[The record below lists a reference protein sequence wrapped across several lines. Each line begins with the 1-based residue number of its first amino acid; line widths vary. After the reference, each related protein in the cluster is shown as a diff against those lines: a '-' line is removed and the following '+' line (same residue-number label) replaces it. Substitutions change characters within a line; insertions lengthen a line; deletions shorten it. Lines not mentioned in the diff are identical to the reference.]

1 VGQRQ
6 CCVWPRY
13 AARSFPPLSFPL
25 LTPNEIP
32 IPFYLLFADT
42 GCETAS
48 ESVPLQSALTA
59 AVRTSVGVTEISLT
73 SSSTSKTNNEQVAQL

>member
-1 VGQRQ
+1 MK
-6 CCVWPRY
+6 
-13 AARSFPPLSFPL
+13 S
-25 LTPNEIP
+25 P
-32 IPFYLLFADT
+32 ILFYLLFADT